1 MKEDFNFDN
10 VYNYIENQIKKDNMS
25 FYPYHNY
32 ELHLIGNS
40 EIILKKEGYT
50 LSKITKEKGIFSLP
64 KREKDNVEMVKKTN
78 QLFLEILVLAGKDF
92 NE

>member
-10 VYNYIENQIKKDNMS
+10 VYNYIENQIKKNDMS

-32 ELHLIGNS
+32 ELHLIDNS
-40 EIILKKEGYT
+40 EIIVKKEGYT
-50 LSKITKEKGIFSLP
+50 LSKITKEKGIFALP
-64 KREKDNVEMVKKTN
+64 KREKDSVEMIKKTN
-78 QLFLEILVLAGKDF
+78 QLFLEILVLAGKNF